1 MEKERGN
8 LRTFVLTQMNLEK
21 CVFDFYEYLL
31 VGTRINF
38 HGGNN
43 VVKDGCVRGGSYV
56 CPRVTDV
63 FVMRRVVKREVLQF
77 IIPRGTKN

>member
-1 MEKERGN
+1 MWSRMGAS
-8 LRTFVLTQMNLEK
+8 
-21 CVFDFYEYLL
+21 
-31 VGTRINF
+31 G
-38 HGGNN
+38 
-43 VVKDGCVRGGSYV
+43 GGSYV